1 MKQQLANMSEP
12 CIVVSGGKK
21 LNGIVKPDG
30 AKNASLIQIAALAL
44 VDDAFVTLT
53 NVPGITDVEDEVE
66 MLREVGMHVKHQGD
80 EVVVS
85 GSLKS
90 FEFSKTYGSKI
101 RASLAFLGSVIP
113 RKGEVI
119 LPMPGGD
126 KIGPRPI
133 DIHVDIMN
141 AFGIEVE
148 IKGQMIHAKAEE
160 LPLVGQTI
168 YLRFPSVLATVNGI
182 LLGVHAKGKTV
193 LHNVAKEPEIV
204 DLTNLLVKMGANIRG
219 VGTDKIT
226 IEGVEKLHT
235 TYHEVM
241 PDRLEAGALLMAIVM
256 SGGTGTVEKTIPEH
270 NEPLIDILRQVGAT
284 IEVEEDKIIVLDSHI
299 KDGFQAITRPFP
311 GLATDIQ
318 PIITPLAFKHMGI
331 SKITD
336 TVHPHRFDHANEMK
350 IHLGAEIDKVDN
362 AIYINGQKPL
372 HGGVVTGRD
381 IRSAVSLINTALSI
395 EEEVT
400 IFGVE
405 HLSRGH
411 SKYLDKLRSMGAEIT
426 LR

>member
-1 MKQQLANMSEP
+1 MKQQLANIAEP
-12 CIVVSGGKK
+12 CIIVRGGQK
-21 LNGIVKPDG
+21 LKGTVKPDG

-44 VDDAFVTLT
+44 VDEAFVTLT
-53 NVPGITDVEDEVE
+53 NVPGITDVADEVE
-66 MLREVGMHVKHQGD
+66 MLKEVGMQVKHHDD
-80 EVVVS
+80 EIIVS

-90 FEFSKTYGSKI
+90 TNFSKTYGSRI
-101 RASLAFLGSVIP
+101 RASLAFLGSVISK
-113 RKGEVI
+113 KGEVV

-133 DIHVDIMN
+133 DIHINIMN
-141 AFGIEVE
+141 AFGIDVE
-148 IKGQMIHAKAEE
+148 IIDQMIHAKAKSM
-160 LPLVGQTI
+160 PLQGQTI

-182 LLGVHAKGKTV
+182 LLAVLAEGKTI

-226 IEGVEKLHT
+226 IEGVKELHT

-241 PDRLEAGALLMAIVM
+241 PDRLEAGALLMAIIM
-256 SGGTGTVEKTIPEH
+256 SGGRGVVEKTIPEH

-284 IEVEEDKIIVLDSHI
+284 IDVSEDKIIVVDSQI
-299 KDGFQAITRPFP
+299 KGGFQAITRPFP

-318 PIITPLAFKHMGI
+318 PIITPLAFKYDGI

-350 IHLGAEIDKVDN
+350 ENLGAEIDKVEN
-362 AIYINGQKPL
+362 SVYINGQKKL
-372 HGGVVTGRD
+372 HGGIVTGRD
-381 IRSAVSLINTALSI
+381 IRSAVSLINTGLSI
-395 EEEVT
+395 DDHVT
-400 IFGVE
+400 VYGVE

-411 SKYLDKLRSMGAEIT
+411 SKYLDKLRSMGADIEVK
-426 LR
+426 